1 MPDPT
6 PDDKQQETSSKVEAL
21 ALLLDKAG
29 LDPDDLAPALLAFA
43 AAKTATQA
51 PPEKGRSIYQEKE
64 LIYDDENSFIYK
76 RGDTKSGKYY
86 LRIYDSISK
95 RPFIKSL
102 KTTDR
107 IRAITTAR
115 EIYQDVKGKIERGD
129 RLKTITTEE
138 LVKIYVEK
146 ESKKIT
152 TIPREGITPNRFRFK
167 KYYLSVWLEYI
178 KLLKYENTPIDKI
191 RPEKTRDFGI
201 WFKNK
206 PKKNPK
212 DQTLYSSNLINNCI
226 SEIHKCYKDVAVRDK
241 YISRDQIPEIDKL
254 AEQPT
259 VGFRRD
265 IFSDEEYEIFWKYC
279 IHKWLKEK
287 GIKEDE
293 KQKRIIFYNA
303 IGILIN
309 SGLRPKE
316 LLGLKVNEITFLPND
331 SKEDKAERM
340 KIKIRRSNSKTGKER
355 IVVCP
360 ITKRVNRIKQA
371 YKQLGIDLQPTDF
384 ILMNPT
390 HPDRKSYSR
399 EMLARRLHKVLE
411 LSGLKEK
418 FDAEDRKINLYSFRH
433 QWFTWR
439 LRYGNVP
446 IHLLAKA
453 GGNSIEKIQST
464 YSHIKVE
471 QQADLLTK
479 AQGFAK
485 AAEVDLG
492 LENQYW
498 YDE

>member
-102 KTTDR
+102 
-107 IRAITTAR
+107 
-115 EIYQDVKGKIERGD
+115 D

-340 KIKIRRSNSKTGKER
+340 KIKIRRSNSKTGK
-355 IVVCP
+355 
-360 ITKRVNRIKQA
+360 RVNRIKQA